1 VVEVERERVDRGV
14 EVEAGGDP
22 RDQSVGARR
31 VAEQE
36 VAQRLVGAERAAG
49 VEPAVAAEVVA
60 DRPEVGAL
68 VLPRPVELALL
79 RGVGVGRGGDDAIH
93 EAARVDLRV
102 VVLGR
107 RRRHDRELLPGAVA
121 PAEELAQAR
130 LARRLDAPGDLGD
143 HGVALLR
150 RRGVEGA
157 AAVVELARRGVALG
171 AGGRRRDGGG
181 GRRRSGRRG
190 GGSVLQREHEG
201 ERPGVGQQSG
211 LLASNAAARASV
223 RSNRERV
230 PRPPRTHRRTFPD
243 MAKPLRSPRSDDREM
258 NGAAPRT
265 VDEGRGHGDE
275 QGREHVVL
283 VHGLLRT
290 PRSWITVRRHLERSG
305 FSTGVFGYSS
315 LSGALEPHG
324 RALSAELRR
333 LDARGDD
340 TRGRDTR
347 GRWARVHL
355 VGHSLGNLVIRAALA
370 LGRPKNLGRVVMLV
384 PPNQGSAVARR
395 LAPLLGDLFP
405 VLRDLSD
412 ADGSAARRLAFPPM
426 EAGVIAARFD
436 YVVAE
441 SSTHVP
447 GEADHL
453 LVGASHG
460 WLMFRPSVQR
470 AIVAFLRTG
479 RFPRPSP
486 PPPKSRRREERSSR

>member
-1 VVEVERERVDRGV
+1 
-14 EVEAGGDP
+14 
-22 RDQSVGARR
+22 
-31 VAEQE
+31 
-36 VAQRLVGAERAAG
+36 
-49 VEPAVAAEVVA
+49 
-60 DRPEVGAL
+60 
-68 VLPRPVELALL
+68 
-79 RGVGVGRGGDDAIH
+79 
-93 EAARVDLRV
+93 
-102 VVLGR
+102 
-107 RRRHDRELLPGAVA
+107 
-121 PAEELAQAR
+121 
-130 LARRLDAPGDLGD
+130 
-143 HGVALLR
+143 
-150 RRGVEGA
+150 
-157 AAVVELARRGVALG
+157 
-171 AGGRRRDGGG
+171 
-181 GRRRSGRRG
+181 
-190 GGSVLQREHEG
+190 
-201 ERPGVGQQSG
+201 
-211 LLASNAAARASV
+211 
-223 RSNRERV
+223 
-230 PRPPRTHRRTFPD
+230 
-243 MAKPLRSPRSDDREM
+243 M
-258 NGAAPRT
+258 NSAAPKT
-265 VDEGRGHGDE
+265 ADEGRGHGDE
-275 QGREHVVL
+275 EGREHVVL

-333 LDARGDD
+333 LD
-340 TRGRDTR
+340 TRGRF
-347 GRWARVHL
+347 ARVHL

-370 LGRPKNLGRVVMLV
+370 HGRPESLGRVVMLV
-384 PPNQGSAVARR
+384 PPNQGSPVARR

-412 ADGSAARRLAFPPM
+412 ADESAARRLAFPPM

-436 YVVAE
+436 HVVAE